1 MLFSYF
7 GVFQSPTPRDLKP
20 ENCMLATSGYI
31 KLVDLGLAKRL
42 KVPSTG
48 PKIPCRFCHNNH
60 MMKPGAS
67 QTISGVALF
76 TPFLI

>member
-1 MLFSYF
+1 MLFCYF

-48 PKIPCRFCHNNH
+48 P
-60 MMKPGAS
+60 
-67 QTISGVALF
+67 
-76 TPFLI
+76 